1 MKKLNNLKIGKRLT
15 LAFIAVLVITSIGSI
30 AGAILLKTSDSK
42 YSFALENYGF
52 AQGNLG
58 LLLQSITESK
68 ALISNIISLDDQE
81 EINSAAEKYA
91 TETQHADSY
100 AEDISLDT
108 PEEEKLYSEY
118 AAAFEQSKEISN
130 QIISL
135 VKEGKKQEA
144 LNLHQEKGEP
154 LIDTAI
160 SSASSLMDSFKTTGN
175 ELSVS
180 LTRLSNIMLIAIITI
195 IIISCIVSMILS
207 SFITKGISAPINNLV
222 NIANEIS
229 NGNLN
234 VEVEIDSKD
243 ELGILGNA
251 FSETVNNL
259 SLYINDISHTLGQ
272 VAKGDLTVQSQVQ
285 YKGAFIELQDSI
297 TNILNSLNSTL
308 KQIESSAS
316 MVSSGSEQIASAG
329 QSLSQGAMEQASAVE
344 ELNATLT
351 DVAQQVENNAQ
362 SAMSTY
368 DKTTFIGD
376 EIKKSNAKMDE
387 MLEAMSKIDSSSKQI
402 EMIMHTIEDI
412 ASQTNLLSLNAAIEA
427 ARAGDAGKGFAVV
440 ANEIRE
446 LANQSSDAAK
456 NTSQLI
462 ETSLAAV
469 KNGTLIADETASSLH
484 VVVDGV
490 YEMQSNVESI
500 STSSQKQSTAI
511 NEVTQAVDQISGIV
525 QNNSATAE
533 ESAASSQELSGQAQ
547 TLNSLIQ
554 QFQLSKN

>member
-91 TETQHADSY
+91 TETQHADNY

-154 LIDTAI
+154 LIETAI

-180 LTRLSNIMLIAIITI
+180 LTRLSNIMLIAIIAI

-351 DVAQQVENNAQ
+351 DVAQQVENNAK
-362 SAMSTY
+362 SAMNTY

-462 ETSLAAV
+462 EASLAAV
-469 KNGTLIADETASSLH
+469 KNGTLIADETANSLH
-484 VVVDGV
+484 IVVDGV

>member
-91 TETQHADSY
+91 TETQHADNY

-462 ETSLAAV
+462 EASLAAV

-484 VVVDGV
+484 IVVDGV

-533 ESAASSQELSGQAQ
+533 ESAASSEELSGQAQ